1 MNAAQLK
8 TRTKRFGLQ
17 TIRLVQSL
25 PRTQSA
31 NVIGTELLRSGTS
44 VGANYR
50 SACRA
55 RSKPE
60 FISKS
65 SVALD
70 EADESV
76 YWMELLIEGGLA
88 PAADLNILIK
98 EGNELVAILTAS
110 VRTARANLK

>member
-31 NVIGTELLRSGTS
+31 NVIGSQLLRSGTS

-55 RSKPE
+55 SSKPE
-60 FISKS
+60 FISRS

-70 EADESV
+70 EAEESV

-88 PAADLNILIK
+88 PAANLNVLIK
-98 EGNELVAILTAS
+98 EGNELVAILAAS
-110 VRTARANLK
+110 VKTARANLK